1 MAAANAATHNSEAVA
16 LKLARRWRRRIAW
29 RAPRRRRPRTRPRPG
44 RSPHSPTL
52 QGFGFGFHEARFERK
67 VGSMATPAP
76 PLEHVRPRPERG
88 RDAQPVD
95 HLKVRQQRPAVA
107 MARAP
112 AHVLPRPAASVHLIA
127 AARLVRVRARDRVS
141 APPARLPRVITV
153 CT

>member
-1 MAAANAATHNSEAVA
+1 MAS
-16 LKLARRWRRRIAW
+16 
-29 RAPRRRRPRTRPRPG
+29 
-44 RSPHSPTL
+44 
-52 QGFGFGFHEARFERK
+52 
-67 VGSMATPAP
+67 PAP
-76 PLEHVRPRPERG
+76 PLEHVRPGPERG

>member
-1 MAAANAATHNSEAVA
+1 MAS
-16 LKLARRWRRRIAW
+16 
-29 RAPRRRRPRTRPRPG
+29 
-44 RSPHSPTL
+44 
-52 QGFGFGFHEARFERK
+52 
-67 VGSMATPAP
+67 PAP

-141 APPARLPRVITV
+141 ANPARLPRVITV
-153 CT
+153 CTWDPQHAQTEMDLSSLHPSILPPRRTSDSVHSGSKEGPSLSQSTVGMGFLRQLEPLGTC